1 MGDLPQVPVEINHA
15 SQSLAVL
22 GVEHC
27 CRSSSPRLV
36 FCGPPGEIEL
46 YYVVQ
51 WYTEDLD
58 IPRSE
63 NAHSERFP
71 VSSDVFVKTQELY
84 NSILS
89 YLSK

>member
-1 MGDLPQVPVEINHA
+1 MPVEINHA

-36 FCGPPGEIEL
+36 FCGPPGEKDL
-46 YYVVQ
+46 DYVLQ
-51 WYTEDLD
+51 WYSEDLD
-58 IPRSE
+58 ITLDME
-63 NAHSERFP
+63 MFHSERFP
-71 VSSDVFVKTQELY
+71 VSSYVFVKAQELY
-84 NSILS
+84 NSISS